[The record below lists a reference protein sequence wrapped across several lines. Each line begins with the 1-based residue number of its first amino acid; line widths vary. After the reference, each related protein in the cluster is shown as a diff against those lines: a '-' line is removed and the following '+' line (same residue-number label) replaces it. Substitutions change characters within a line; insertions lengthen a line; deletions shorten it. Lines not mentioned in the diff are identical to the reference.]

1 MSKRRLFYICICG
14 VILAATLLSGCT
26 LFNTSVVTDPDTQ
39 SLASPTSEIVV
50 TDTVSPLPSETD
62 TVSPAPTD
70 TDTATAPTET
80 SGALCTVLSDVNFRS
95 GPGTPYRPPIRALA
109 AGTELVPLGFNSVG
123 IIGGPWVH
131 VRDESR
137 NEIGWVSGETRLLSC
152 NIDLN
157 ELPQVSVPPPP
168 PPPAPVVTDTGPDGG
183 EQPDSWV
190 WELDFN
196 PEYFLRMRVFDQES
210 GENRDGSG
218 INNVTFTVFDADG
231 TEIYK
236 RTENTA
242 AYCAFGGG
250 EPDCNPWIIENYAYR
265 WTNGAEAAKSGLY
278 TIIIEVNGSIEDDFG
293 DLKTGLWNLRD
304 VSIEF
309 P

>member
-1 MSKRRLFYICICG
+1 MSKRRFHYIYICG
-14 VILAATLLSGCT
+14 LILAATMLSGCT
-26 LFNTSVVTDPDTQ
+26 LFNTSVVNDPDTQ
-39 SLASPTSEIVV
+39 PLSSPTSEIVV

-62 TVSPAPTD
+62 TVTSPV
-70 TDTATAPTET
+70 E
-80 SGALCTVLSDVNFRS
+80 SSRALCTVLSEVNFRS
-95 GPGTPYRPPIRALA
+95 GPGTPYRPPIRALPV
-109 AGTELVPLGFNSVG
+109 GTELVPLGFNPVG
-123 IIGGPWVH
+123 VIGGPWVH

-183 EQPDSWV
+183 EQPVSWV

-196 PEYFLRMRVFDQES
+196 PEYFLRMKVYDTES
-210 GENRDGSG
+210 GTSSDGDG
-218 INNVTFTVFDADG
+218 IKSVTFTVFDENE
-231 TEIYK
+231 TEVYK

-242 AYCAFGGG
+242 GYCAFGGG
-250 EPDCNPWIIENYAYR
+250 EPDCNPWVIEDYAYR
-265 WTNGAEAAKSGLY
+265 WTSGGAAAKSGLY
-278 TIIIEVNGSIEDDFG
+278 TITVLVEGAITDEFEDTKSGF
-293 DLKTGLWNLRD
+293 WNLED
-304 VSIEF
+304 VRIEF